1 MMRDKVGKAG
11 NKANRAPRHDRNDA
25 ASTLPKVP
33 TGIEGLD
40 EITGGGFPKGRPTLV
55 CGAAGCG
62 KTLLAMEFLVRG
74 ATEFGEP
81 GAFIAFEETA
91 EELAQNVRSLG
102 FDLDELQAK
111 GKLSI
116 DYVRI
121 ERSEIEE
128 TGEFD
133 LEGLFVRLGLAIDS
147 IGAKRVVLDTLETLF
162 GGFSNQAIL
171 RSELRRL
178 FRWLKDKGVSAVIT
192 AERGDGAL
200 TRQGLPEYGSDCLVL
215 LRHPVPGNVS
225 TRRRP
230 SGE

>member
-1 MMRDKVGKAG
+1 MMREKVGKTAH
-11 NKANRAPRHDRNDA
+11 KTNRGSGRP
-25 ASTLPKVP
+25 ASEALDTLPKVL
-33 TGIEGLD
+33 TGIAGLD

-74 ATEFGEP
+74 VTEYGEP

-147 IGAKRVVLDTLETLF
+147 IRAKRVWLDTAETPF
-162 GGFSNQAIL
+162 GGFSNQPIL
-171 RSELRRL
+171 RSDLRRL
-178 FRWLKDKGVSAVIT
+178 FRGLQHKGWSAVIT
-192 AERGDGAL
+192 AE
-200 TRQGLPEYGSDCLVL
+200 P
-215 LRHPVPGNVS
+215 
-225 TRRRP
+225 
-230 SGE
+230 